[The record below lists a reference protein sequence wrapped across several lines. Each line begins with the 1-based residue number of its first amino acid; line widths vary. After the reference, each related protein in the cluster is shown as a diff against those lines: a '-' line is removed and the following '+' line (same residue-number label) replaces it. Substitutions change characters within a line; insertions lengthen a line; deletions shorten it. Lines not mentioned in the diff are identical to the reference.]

1 MKLHTLQPVPGSR
14 PDRKRVGRGTS
25 SGHGKTSGRGHKGQ
39 NARSGGGV
47 RPGFEG
53 GQTPLFKRL
62 PKRGFTN
69 INRVEYDVVNVKDLN
84 VFPDGTLINPEE
96 LVKAG
101 LVKKNHGLIKILG
114 DGELNVKLTV
124 DANKFSKSAEKRITD
139 AGGKIEVV

>member
-1 MKLHTLQPVPGSR
+1 MRLHKLQPVPGSR
-14 PDRKRVGRGTS
+14 PNRKRVGRGTS

-39 NARSGGGV
+39 NSRSGGGV
-47 RPGFEG
+47 RPAFEG

-69 INRVEYDVVNVKDLN
+69 INRLEYDVINVKQLN
-84 VFPDGTLINPEE
+84 CFKEGTRVNSNQ
-96 LVKAG
+96 LVKEG

-124 DANKFSKSAEKRITD
+124 VANRFSKSAEKRILD
-139 AGGKIEVV
+139 AGGTIEVI